1 MLGRLIELNYR
12 AEGYAEMRLG
22 NEIGSLTDFREKN
35 FVKFA
40 IVVSFLKVYYVFSAP
55 VVTIVSRNDWL
66 MSLAGLV
73 YAPTRRVAKKILG

>member
-22 NEIGSLTDFREKN
+22 NEVGSLTGLRERN

-40 IVVSFLKVYYVFSAP
+40 FAVSFLKVYYVFSAP

-66 MSLAGLV
+66 MSLA
-73 YAPTRRVAKKILG
+73 R